1 MTRTLHVLTPTFKP
15 VGGVVK
21 LLDYVEH
28 ARAGGFAV
36 RVWSRRRP
44 RREEPLLDDGRFA
57 GLRDAADVTFSG
69 GDDLAL
75 GPDDLVL
82 ISLPRTYEVAY
93 RSLPRG
99 ASPERVVH
107 LVQGTRHADPTWDDG
122 YATRLLTRPL
132 ARISISDVVARTVA
146 PWLDPRALHRTV
158 PIGHDLAHFAAGAD
172 GREALSAAG
181 TDGRALRVAYTTWKS
196 GVGDRVAEALAADDR
211 VDFRAVRDVATWEEL
226 RALYQWAD
234 VFLCTPLAREG
245 LYLPGLEAMAAGAVV
260 VTPDAGGNMT
270 YCRPGENCLL
280 VTHEDASSYVAALVA
295 LLASPAEAARLRAA
309 GRAVQGAFDLGAER
323 RGFLDVLDEVSAR
336 VTAFEAGA
344 GRH

>member
-28 ARAGGFAV
+28 ARSGGLAV
-36 RVWSRRRP
+36 RVWSRRPP
-44 RREEPLLDDGRFA
+44 RRAEPLLDSGRFA
-57 GLRDAADVTFSG
+57 GLRDAGDVTFAG
-69 GDDLAL
+69 GDDLGL

-107 LVQGTRHADPTWDDG
+107 LVQGTRHADPTWDGG

-132 ARISISDVVARTVA
+132 ARISITDVVARTVA

-158 PIGHDLAHFAAGAD
+158 PIGHDLAHFAAGAED
-172 GREALSAAG
+172 RDARGEAGA
-181 TDGRALRVAYTTWKS
+181 GRALRVAYTTWKS
-196 GVGDRVAEALAADDR
+196 SVGDRVADALAGDDR
-211 VDFRAVRDVATWEEL
+211 VELRAVRDVATWEEL

-260 VTPDAGGNMT
+260 VTPDAGGNLA

-280 VTHEDASSYVAALVA
+280 VAHEDAASYVAALET
-295 LLASPAEAARLRAA
+295 LLASPTEPARLREA
-309 GRAVQGAFDLGAER
+309 GRAVLDAFDLAAER

-336 VTAFEAGA
+336 VSAFEAGA
-344 GRH
+344 GRR

>member
-28 ARAGGFAV
+28 ARSGGYAV
-36 RVWSRRRP
+36 RVWSRRPP
-44 RREEPLLDDGRFA
+44 RRTEPLLDNGRFA
-57 GLRDAADVTFSG
+57 GLREADDVTFAG
-69 GDDLAL
+69 GDDLGL
-75 GPDDLVL
+75 GADDLVL
-82 ISLPRTYEVAY
+82 ISLPRTFEVAY

-99 ASPERVVH
+99 ASPERVLH
-107 LVQGTRHADPTWDDG
+107 LVQGTRHADPAWDGG

-132 ARISISDVVARTVA
+132 ARISITDVVARTVA

-158 PIGHDLAHFAAGAD
+158 PIGHDLAHFAEGAD
-172 GREALSAAG
+172 DREAPAAG
-181 TDGRALRVAYTTWKS
+181 DDGRVLRVAYTTWKS
-196 GVGDRVAEALAADDR
+196 DVGDRVAEALGGDAR

-260 VTPDAGGNMT
+260 VTPDVGGNMA
-270 YCRPGENCLL
+270 YARPGDNCVL
-280 VTHEDASSYVAALVA
+280 VEHEDASSYVAALQT
-295 LLASPAEAARLRAA
+295 LLTAPDERARLRSAA
-309 GRAVQGAFDLGAER
+309 RAVLGDFDLGAER

-336 VTAFEAGA
+336 VSAFEAGA
-344 GRH
+344 GRR